1 MRTLLQMHANA
12 NPLNLHVGYSEFMK
26 LIAIEG
32 HRPERPDRDEA
43 PQLTDEI
50 WRLAERCWEGT
61 ASARPAIDEVC
72 ETIAP
77 SVNASNVPRDGRPK
91 GPDRDE
97 AQRVNDDISRVADR
111 YSEGTSAVRSSIDN
125 IRDNVAPAMPLAHNH
140 PTNTVPR
147 DGGPSTHVQNT
158 PPSAY
163 NRLQSGATFKETF
176 AIPCKYL
183 WAITM
188 THDSKIIA
196 SSGGGSGSG
205 SIQTWDST
213 SGALRT
219 SLQGHRSYI
228 TCLAFFKN
236 GSLVSGSLDKTVRLW
251 DLASPATLI
260 LEHDASVACISL
272 STDNKIIASA
282 TGGSDHSVRLWDAAT
297 GYLMHTL
304 QNPECSQFIS
314 LSLSSDTSVLV
325 ALGFDI
331 NRSFSSIAS
340 RWKQQLDGQWVMDAM
355 RKCSFEDGY
364 TAYNSCS
371 SSGLRFALS
380 KDSRLSIYDLH
391 GNETRVV
398 GGGGAVRFSP
408 DGNWLVGA
416 ADHRTGIP
424 ALNIWD
430 AASGKRLSEPLF
442 PDTKTDIKEVFISHD
457 GTTILVGCD
466 GSLRVFVLT
475 DR

>member
-1 MRTLLQMHANA
+1 MQIHANA

-43 PQLTDEI
+43 PQLTDDI

-61 ASARPAIDEVC
+61 ASARPVIDEVC

-77 SVNASNVPRDGRPK
+77 FVNASNLPQDGHPKRPE
-91 GPDRDE
+91 RDE
-97 AQRVNDDISRVADR
+97 ARRVSDDIFRVVEP
-111 YSEGTSAVRSSIDN
+111 YSEGTSAVKSSIDN
-125 IRDNVAPAMPLAHNH
+125 IRDNVAPALSLARNH

-188 THDSKIIA
+188 THDGKIIA

-219 SLQGHRSYI
+219 SLQGHQSYI
-228 TCLAFFKN
+228 TCLALFKN
-236 GSLVSGSLDKTVRLW
+236 GSLVSGSLDKTVRVW

-272 STDNKIIASA
+272 STDNKTIATVTS
-282 TGGSDHSVRLWDAAT
+282 GSDHSVRLWDAAT
-297 GYLMHTL
+297 GHLMHTL
-304 QNPECSQFIS
+304 QNPECSRFIS

-331 NRSFSSIAS
+331 NRSFCCIGS
-340 RWKQQLDGQWVMDAM
+340 RWKQQPDGQWVMDAM
-355 RKCSFEDGY
+355 RQCPFGDVTDSY
-364 TAYNSCS
+364 TAHNSCS

-380 KDSRLSIYDLH
+380 KNSRLSIYDLH

-398 GGGGAVRFSP
+398 GGGGAIRFSP

-424 ALNIWD
+424 ALKIWD
-430 AASGKRLSEPLF
+430 AASGKRLSEPLY
-442 PDTKTDIKEVFISHD
+442 PDIKTEIKEVFISHD
-457 GTTILVGCD
+457 GSTILVGCD